1 MTSDFFCAYWKIH
14 YLCNMKPKLHLDW
27 KKALIFLLVSAGLIY
42 ITQSALMSIGIILL
56 LFVADNLLADWEYRR
71 KTKRI
76 FDDMRKEHEEKE
88 KQDSR
93 DKWEESNFRCTRC
106 KGKRM
111 YQFRIEDQTFKS
123 RYVVYIYTESILCIK
138 ETMVMS
144 LSFYWIVW
152 STTWFF
158 RFVQ

>member
-1 MTSDFFCAYWKIH
+1 
-14 YLCNMKPKLHLDW
+14 MKPKLHLDW

-93 DKWEESNFRCTRC
+93 DK
-106 KGKRM
+106 
-111 YQFRIEDQTFKS
+111 
-123 RYVVYIYTESILCIK
+123 
-138 ETMVMS
+138 
-144 LSFYWIVW
+144 
-152 STTWFF
+152 
-158 RFVQ
+158 